1 MSQERTAETGAT
13 GLAGW
18 APRTES
24 EREAVRRQMERILSH
39 PLFRNSKRYPTLFRY
54 VVEHTLDGATD
65 SLKERALGIE
75 VFGRHADYDTSL
87 DPVVRTSAGE
97 VRKRIAQYYHEPGHA
112 AEIRIDVPAGS
123 YVPEFRPPAEADA
136 APTAPPRRPWTRPA
150 LAGAV
155 GLGAVLLAAVAWLRP
170 WSAGAALERFWKPIL
185 ASSNPVLLCVGQPVP
200 PQLAPG
206 PAESEEDPY
215 LPSAVATPNG
225 PDGGA
230 TVRDL
235 HWMANQNVALSDA
248 TTLSRLAG
256 LLQAR
261 GKAYRIQGEAA
272 TTFADL
278 RDGPV
283 VLIGAFNNDWTL
295 RLAGHSRFSFERGPR
310 AETFWIKDQLNPQ
323 NREWAVDMSLPYLKV
338 TEDYAIISRVL
349 DPTTERMVVVA
360 AGIANYGTLAA
371 GEFLTVP
378 SYMDALA
385 RQAPAGWEQRN
396 IQIVVATRV
405 IGGNTGPPRVLA
417 AHFW

>member
-1 MSQERTAETGAT
+1 MSQERSAETGPA
-13 GLAGW
+13 GLESW
-18 APRTES
+18 VPRTDGD
-24 EREAVRRQMERILSH
+24 RAAIRDQMERILSH

-54 VVEHTLDGATD
+54 VVEHTLDGAGEA
-65 SLKERALGIE
+65 LKERALGIE
-75 VFGRHADYDTSL
+75 VFGRSADYDTSL
-87 DPVVRTSAGE
+87 DPVVRMTAGE
-97 VRKRIAQYYHEPGHA
+97 VRKRIAQYYHEPGHS

-123 YVPEFRPPAEADA
+123 YVPAFRLPAEPESHPATTPSVPRWGAREKA
-136 APTAPPRRPWTRPA
+136 AAW
-150 LAGAV
+150 LAV
-155 GLGAVLLAAVAWLRP
+155 ILAAGLAWWRP
-170 WSAGAALERFWKPIL
+170 WSSPSALDRFWKPVL

-206 PAESEEDPY
+206 SAQASDDPY
-215 LPSAVATPNG
+215 LPSAVATPSG
-225 PDGGA
+225 PGGGA

-235 HWMANQNVALSDA
+235 HWMASQNVALSDA
-248 TTLSRLAG
+248 VTLSRLAG

-261 GKAYRIQGEAA
+261 GKPYRVQGEAA

-278 RDGPV
+278 RGGPV

-295 RLAGHSRFSFERGPR
+295 RLTGQSRFSFERGPK
-310 AETFWIKDQLNPQ
+310 ADSFWIKDQHDPHGRQ
-323 NREWAVDMSLPYLKV
+323 WAVDMTLPYLEV

-378 SYMDALA
+378 GYMEALA
-385 RQAPAGWEQRN
+385 REAPRGWEQKN
-396 IQIVVATRV
+396 IQIVVATKV
-405 IGGNTGPPRVLA
+405 IGGSSGPPRVLA